1 MGANITA
8 FLPAAGLSGRA
19 VALDLRTGSSP
30 QEELV
35 SVSEAQSDREMDGL
49 DAYKLAVLLFVAGVI
64 LSLCISPQAA
74 SSRSADQAG
83 ISKFFLR

>member
-8 FLPAAGLSGRA
+8 YLPAAGLSGRA

-30 QEELV
+30 QQELG
-35 SVSEAQSDREMDGL
+35 SMNEPPSNRELDGL

-64 LSLCISPQAA
+64 LSLCI
-74 SSRSADQAG
+74 
-83 ISKFFLR
+83 

>member
-8 FLPAAGLSGRA
+8 YLPAAGLSRRA

-30 QEELV
+30 QQELG
-35 SVSEAQSDREMDGL
+35 SMNESQSNREMDGL

-64 LSLCISPQAA
+64 LSLCI
-74 SSRSADQAG
+74 
-83 ISKFFLR
+83 

>member
-1 MGANITA
+1 MGANITV
-8 FLPAAGLSGRA
+8 FLPTAGLSGRA

-35 SVSEAQSDREMDGL
+35 SVSEAQSDHEMDGL

-64 LSLCISPQAA
+64 LSLCI
-74 SSRSADQAG
+74 
-83 ISKFFLR
+83 

>member
-1 MGANITA
+1 MGASITA

-35 SVSEAQSDREMDGL
+35 SVSEAQSDHEMDGL

-64 LSLCISPQAA
+64 LSLCI
-74 SSRSADQAG
+74 
-83 ISKFFLR
+83 

>member
-8 FLPAAGLSGRA
+8 YLPAAGLSRRA

-30 QEELV
+30 QDELV
-35 SVSEAQSDREMDGL
+35 SVNKSRSDREIDGL

-64 LSLCISPQAA
+64 LSLCI
-74 SSRSADQAG
+74 
-83 ISKFFLR
+83 